1 MSPDLLERLRAQLRR
16 DPSDRDIAFLLS
28 LSVREPFVVYSD
40 ERVRLRRLG
49 STRGHSMRE
58 LLLAEAVEQLLA
70 KSATPSRSLR
80 RPESGSTDVVE
91 LPPERARPA
100 AVDGSD
106 LPRPKDSKERD
117 TDPAPPE
124 EEG

>member
-16 DPSDRDIAFLLS
+16 DPSDRDVAFLLS

-49 STRGHSMRE
+49 SMRGRSTRE
-58 LLLAEAVEQLLA
+58 LLLVEAVEELLA

-80 RPESGSTDVVE
+80 RPEPGSTDIVG

-100 AVDGSD
+100 AVDESD
-106 LPRPKDSKERD
+106 LPRPKDIRECD
-117 TDPAPPE
+117 TDPAPPAE
-124 EEG
+124 ED